1 MFNLSYFKDG
11 MIGDNQFIVK
21 DIGYLYLGSDGHLD
35 EWYDYWIVDENGNR
49 MEEVGVLKYNDK
61 SIILAD
67 GSTFTFRKGDC
78 EYFLDNIGLYYIDF
92 KTQSEIWFLKY
103 PQTLLHKI
111 VFMAVSRLCDENDKP
126 GQPYILH
133 VIREMKNGKNEWEKA
148 NIVLYHIFTKK
159 GNDREYIK
167 EGIPEELLTCHENVQ
182 TLYQRAILFAAE
194 RHGEQKIPGSNIP
207 YIVHISNVCMEIIL
221 AAPHIANFN
230 LPLAVQIA
238 LLHDVLEDTD
248 TTEYELLRNFGA
260 EVAAGVKALTKDK
273 NLPKEHQM
281 SYSLT
286 KISRQSGETKAV
298 KLADRIT
305 NLQPP
310 PSHWT
315 KEKMMQYHQESIE
328 IYNRLNWKVNEYLR
342 NRLKDKID
350 RYLDYM

>member
-21 DIGYLYLGSDGHLD
+21 YIGHLYLGGGGDMD
-35 EWYDYWIVDENGNR
+35 EKYDYWIVDENGNR

-67 GSTFTFRKGDC
+67 GSTYTFKEWESGC
-78 EYFLDNIGLYYIDF
+78 FLDNIGLYYNDF
-92 KTQSEIWFLKY
+92 KTQSKIYFLKY

-111 VFMAVSRLCDENDKP
+111 VYRAVCLFHEERDEQ
-126 GQPYILH
+126 GQPYH
-133 VIREMKNGKNEWEKA
+133 VI
-148 NIVLYHIFTKK
+148 
-159 GNDREYIK
+159 K
-167 EGIPEELLTCHENVQ
+167 EI
-182 TLYQRAILFAAE
+182 
-194 RHGEQKIPGSNIP
+194 
-207 YIVHISNVCMEIIL
+207 
-221 AAPHIANFN
+221 APHIANFN

-286 KISRQSGETKAV
+286 KISRQSGETRDV